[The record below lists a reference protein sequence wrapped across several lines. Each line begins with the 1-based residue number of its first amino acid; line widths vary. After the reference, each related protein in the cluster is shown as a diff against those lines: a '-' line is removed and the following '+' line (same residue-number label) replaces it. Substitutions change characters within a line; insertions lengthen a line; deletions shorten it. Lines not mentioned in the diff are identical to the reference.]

1 MTKKGL
7 KKENRKRE
15 NEGWLE
21 SENKDVFVGNITE
34 KELKTEKTMLYLSIY
49 SNMKLVIFT
58 CFGLS

>member
-1 MTKKGL
+1 MFTKVKLSVTRKGL

-34 KELKTEKTMLYLSIY
+34 RELKTEKTMVCWSI
-49 SNMKLVIFT
+49 
-58 CFGLS
+58 